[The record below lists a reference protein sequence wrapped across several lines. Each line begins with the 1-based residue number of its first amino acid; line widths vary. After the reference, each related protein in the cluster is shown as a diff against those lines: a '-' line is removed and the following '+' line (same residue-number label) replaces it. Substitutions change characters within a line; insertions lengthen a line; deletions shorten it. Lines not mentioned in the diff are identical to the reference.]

1 MYTCTLVHKYTHA
14 HNTSTHKHA
23 HTHTDAKHC
32 NSHKIRTLFAIKFNG
47 CGKSFQQQQKNIMVQ
62 EIRKA
67 YTSTHKHQLMRVPLY
82 IQEVTQPLEVNAKI
96 IISKMQTHRTTS
108 NTSATT
114 QVQYAHTNTH
124 TCSII

>member
-1 MYTCTLVHKYTHA
+1 
-14 HNTSTHKHA
+14 
-23 HTHTDAKHC
+23 
-32 NSHKIRTLFAIKFNG
+32 
-47 CGKSFQQQQKNIMVQ
+47 MVQ

-108 NTSATT
+108 NMSATT

-124 TCSII
+124 MQHHLINEREAFNLLHTPTGATHITNN